1 MKRHRIRIQPYL
13 SPQAHQKLRAY
24 TRTKS
29 LTESAVVDA
38 AVSEYMDRDGVK
50 QDLIVRRLDELTNG
64 LTVVRHE
71 VGVVGMAL
79 ANLAV
84 YLFHSLPAGGQQ
96 ARAAAEGRYKQLLEW
111 TGKQIR
117 AGIRL
122 SGEVGRA
129 SGPTASLPQV
139 VAASKGGQ

>member
-1 MKRHRIRIQPYL
+1 MKRYRIRIQPYL
-13 SPQAHQKLRAY
+13 SLQVHQKLRAY
-24 TRTKS
+24 TGTKCV
-29 LTESAVVDA
+29 TESAVVDE
-38 AVSEYMDRDGVK
+38 AVSEYLDRDGVK
-50 QDLIVRRLDELTNG
+50 QDLIERRLDDVTKDLS
-64 LTVVRHE
+64 LVRHE

-96 ARAAAEGRYKQLLEW
+96 ARAAAEGVYEQLLK
-111 TGKQIR
+111 TTAKQIR

-129 SGPTASLPQV
+129 SGPRLSPPQSPAS
-139 VAASKGGQ
+139 SKGGQ